1 MDALRECLTGVGLAA
16 ADVAAVNVETYAD
29 ALRFCDRPLPQ
40 DEAQARFSIQHALAA
55 WLLWGEPRFEHY
67 APAAINDPALAALRA
82 RVQVQQS
89 DEYQSRYPAHYGARV
104 RIECHDGRVLS
115 AALSDCWGDPARPM
129 PDAAV
134 RHKAQRLMAHAGWA
148 PQRIAAALAATEAL
162 PLAAD
167 LIELENALQP

>member
-1 MDALRECLTGVGLAA
+1 
-16 ADVAAVNVETYAD
+16 
-29 ALRFCDRPLPQ
+29 
-40 DEAQARFSIQHALAA
+40 
-55 WLLWGEPRFEHY
+55 
-67 APAAINDPALAALRA
+67 
-82 RVQVQQS
+82 
-89 DEYQSRYPAHYGARV
+89 
-104 RIECHDGRVLS
+104 
-115 AALSDCWGDPARPM
+115 M